1 MKHGPYVRKEMTS
14 PRVSRAL
21 VTFCCTGVTASSSA
35 VEISRPL
42 RRRYRFAEDTVNPVG
57 QLARKSRHDT
67 DDIDASQSLNLLDVI
82 SMLILGHLFLQAL
95 LPAYDYGIFDSV
107 VDVRIYEVR
116 TSIRQFPLLWFH

>member
-1 MKHGPYVRKEMTS
+1 MLLK
-14 PRVSRAL
+14 L
-21 VTFCCTGVTASSSA
+21 VV
-35 VEISRPL
+35 L
-42 RRRYRFAEDTVNPVG
+42 FAEDTVNPVG

-67 DDIDASQSLNLLDVI
+67 DDIDASQSLNPLDVI

-107 VDVRIYEVR
+107 VDVRIFEVR